1 MKLSRAVG
9 RQTAL
14 RLRRSMKLVVRC
26 APGLESFVTEEL
38 KQLGLSS
45 AKSLGDGRVACSK
58 TESTLGAVMRTNLWL
73 RTASRVILELGRFKC
88 RDFGALYNGARR
100 IDWARFCRGAVNVKV
115 ASRKSKLYHKKA
127 VAERIEAAV
136 RKSVGASTNGENRGT
151 IFAEL
156 ADDECV
162 VYIDTSGEPLHARGW
177 RGTQVGKAPLKS
189 TAAAALLN
197 LAGWPRQGD
206 VLGDPFCGSGTIV
219 LEAAFGDRV
228 LSCASA

>member
-1 MKLSRAVG
+1 
-9 RQTAL
+9 
-14 RLRRSMKLVVRC
+14 MKLVVRC
-26 APGLESFVTEEL
+26 APGLESIVAEEL
-38 KQLGLSS
+38 KQLGLGS

-58 TESTLGAVMRTNLWL
+58 AETSLGTVMRTNLWL
-73 RTASRVILELGRFKC
+73 RTANRVILELGRFKC
-88 RDFGALYNGARR
+88 RDFGALYEGARR
-100 IDWARFCRGAVNVKV
+100 IDWARFFTGGIDVKV
-115 ASRKSKLYHKKA
+115 ASRKSKLYHTKA

-136 RKSVGASTNGENRGT
+136 RKSVGASTDGEHRGT

-162 VYIDTSGEPLHARGW
+162 MYIDTSGQPLHARGW
-177 RGTQVGKAPLKS
+177 RRAQVGKAPLKS

-219 LEAAFGDRV
+219 LEAAFKDRV
-228 LSCASA
+228 QACASA